1 MHHKTMPYRIFTVI
15 NTCFLIF
22 LAVMCIV
29 PLIHVLAVSFSSKSA
44 ADANLVGLWP
54 QQFTLEAYKKTIDN
68 PLFLHSIWVSVK
80 RTILGTALTLLV
92 TFLAAYPL
100 SKETSVFRSRN
111 IYSWLFVFSMVFT
124 GGLVPFYIV
133 IQKLGLIDSFWVL
146 VLPSAVNTFLII
158 LMLNFFRGI
167 PKELEEASLIDGAGH
182 FTTLFRIFLPISLP
196 SIATIGLFS
205 MVYHWNS
212 WFDGLLYLNNNSQ
225 FPLATFLQTVIIQR
239 DMSSMSMSP
248 KEMELLSQTT
258 VNAAQIFIG
267 AAPILIVYPFLQKY
281 FVKGMTL
288 GSVKE

>member
-1 MHHKTMPYRIFTVI
+1 MYHKTKAYRIFNVFNI
-15 NTCFLIF
+15 CLLIF
-22 LAVMCIV
+22 LSIMCIV
-29 PLIHVLAVSFSSKSA
+29 PLIHVLAVSFSAKSA

-54 QQFTLEAYKKTIDN
+54 VQFSLEAYKKTMNN
-68 PLFLHSIWVSVK
+68 PIFLHSIWISVL
-80 RTILGTALTLLV
+80 RTVLGTGLTLLI

-111 IYSWLFVFSMVFT
+111 VYSWLFVFSMIFN
-124 GGLVPFYIV
+124 GGLVPFYMV
-133 IQKLGLIDSFWVL
+133 IQKIHLMDSFWVL
-146 VLPSAVNTFLII
+146 VLPGAVNTFLVI

-167 PKELEEASLIDGAGH
+167 PKEMEEAALIDGAGH
-182 FTTLFRIFLPISLP
+182 FRTLFSIFLPISMP
-196 SIATIGLFS
+196 SIATIALFS
-205 MVYHWNS
+205 MVFHWNS
-212 WFDGLLYLNNNSQ
+212 WFDGLLYLSNAKDY
-225 FPLATFLQTVIIQR
+225 PLATFLQTVIIQK

>member
-1 MHHKTMPYRIFTVI
+1 MNNSI
-15 NTCFLIF
+15 
-22 LAVMCIV
+22 
-29 PLIHVLAVSFSSKSA
+29 
-44 ADANLVGLWP
+44 
-54 QQFTLEAYKKTIDN
+54 
-68 PLFLHSIWVSVK
+68 FLHSIWISVL
-80 RTILGTALTLLV
+80 RTVLGTGLTLLI

-111 IYSWLFVFSMVFT
+111 VYSWLFVFSMIFN
-124 GGLVPFYIV
+124 GGLVPFYMV
-133 IQKLGLIDSFWVL
+133 IQKIHLMDSFWVL
-146 VLPSAVNTFLII
+146 VLPGAVNTFLVI

-167 PKELEEASLIDGAGH
+167 PKEMEEAALIDGAGH
-182 FTTLFRIFLPISLP
+182 FRTLFSIFLPISMP
-196 SIATIGLFS
+196 SIATIALFS
-205 MVYHWNS
+205 MVFHWNS
-212 WFDGLLYLNNNSQ
+212 WFDGLLYLSNAKDY
-225 FPLATFLQTVIIQR
+225 PLATFLQTVIIQK

>member
-1 MHHKTMPYRIFTVI
+1 MYHKTTTYRIFNVFNI
-15 NTCFLIF
+15 CLLVFLSI
-22 LAVMCIV
+22 MCIV
-29 PLIHVLAVSFSSKSA
+29 PLIHVLAVSFSAKSA

-54 QQFTLEAYKKTIDN
+54 VQFSLEAYKKTMNN
-68 PLFLHSIWVSVK
+68 PIFLHSIWISVL
-80 RTILGTALTLLV
+80 RTVLGTGLTLLI

-111 IYSWLFVFSMVFT
+111 VYSWLFVFSMVFN
-124 GGLVPFYIV
+124 GGLVPFYMV
-133 IQKLGLIDSFWVL
+133 IQKIHLMDSFWVL
-146 VLPSAVNTFLII
+146 VLPGAVNTFLVI

-167 PKELEEASLIDGAGH
+167 PKEMEEAALIDGAGH
-182 FTTLFRIFLPISLP
+182 FRTLFSIFLPISLP
-196 SIATIGLFS
+196 SIATIALFS
-205 MVYHWNS
+205 MVFHWNS
-212 WFDGLLYLNNNSQ
+212 WFDGLLYLSNAKDY
-225 FPLATFLQTVIIQR
+225 PLATFLQTVIIQK

>member
-1 MHHKTMPYRIFTVI
+1 MYHKTTPYRIFNVFNICLLVI
-15 NTCFLIF
+15 LSI
-22 LAVMCIV
+22 MCIV
-29 PLIHVLAVSFSSKSA
+29 PLIHVLAVSFSAKSA

-54 QQFTLEAYKKTIDN
+54 VQFSLEAYKKTMNN
-68 PLFLHSIWVSVK
+68 PIFLHSIWISVC
-80 RTILGTALTLLV
+80 RTVLGTGLTLLI

-111 IYSWLFVFSMVFT
+111 VYSWLFVFSMIFN
-124 GGLVPFYIV
+124 GGLVPFYMV
-133 IQKLGLIDSFWVL
+133 IQKIHLMDSFWVL
-146 VLPSAVNTFLII
+146 VLPGAVNTFLII

-167 PKELEEASLIDGAGH
+167 PKEMEEAALIDGAGH
-182 FTTLFRIFLPISLP
+182 FRTLFSIFLPISMP
-196 SIATIGLFS
+196 SIATIALFS
-205 MVYHWNS
+205 MVFHWNS
-212 WFDGLLYLNNNSQ
+212 WFDGLLYLSNAKDY
-225 FPLATFLQTVIIQR
+225 PLATFLQTVIIQK